1 MNLEKIESLIEKEN
15 INLIDTALEDTSG
28 AFVNYN
34 KLNLILYDSKQ
45 IYNSTEK
52 KQILSEELR
61 PLLL

>member
-1 MNLEKIESLIEKEN
+1 MNLEKIESLIEREN
-15 INLIDTALEDTSG
+15 INLIDTVLEDTSG
-28 AFVNYN
+28 AFVNYD

-61 PLLL
+61 SLLL